1 MRFGL
6 GSGLS
11 LWLSLNA
18 YQAHPLSPQHLA
30 LALALALTCTVHMV
44 MTIRRLRSSGA
55 SSTSYSSLPSA
66 MALSWA
72 VAAIEEVVATS
83 G

>member
-1 MRFGL
+1 
-6 GSGLS
+6 
-11 LWLSLNA
+11 
-18 YQAHPLSPQHLA
+18 
-30 LALALALTCTVHMV
+30 MV